1 MSCRRDR
8 SGRLDAETRDQRSEI
23 RELNSGTLPPISD
36 LRSPISALLL
46 AASLLSPQLPA
57 QSVRSRAAAL
67 DSAVVA
73 GITART
79 YPAAT
84 VIVGRSDTILY
95 SRGYGHY
102 TWASDSRRPDPAWS
116 LWDVA
121 SLSKVVATASA
132 VAVLVDRKQLD
143 LDAAVSSLVPRF
155 VGEAKDHVTVR
166 MLLDHTSGLPAWV
179 PLGGDDR
186 SQAGTW
192 GRLFDVGLRR
202 EPGQTSLYSDL
213 NAILAAR
220 VVEQSTGEPFD
231 LFTRQNVFA
240 PTGMAAT
247 TWTPVVA
254 DQLRAVPTEYRA
266 NGRPLTGVVHDANAR
281 AFGGVA
287 GHAGVFAT
295 GMDLAHFAQK
305 WLRGLRHADSSW
317 VSPAVLEQFA
327 SPQPA
332 AGTRALGWD
341 TPTLNPPDGQPPL
354 YGACATRTTIGHT
367 GFTGTL
373 LWIDTE
379 QDLFVVFLTNRSYQ
393 PTRRS
398 LSEMRVHRAAVSDA
412 ARRLAGARCP

>member
-1 MSCRRDR
+1 MK
-8 SGRLDAETRDQRSEI
+8 GKWLTVV
-23 RELNSGTLPPISD
+23 LVV
-36 LRSPISALLL
+36 
-46 AASLLSPQLPA
+46 AASPLGA
-57 QSVRSRAAAL
+57 QTVRARAAAL
-67 DSAVVA
+67 DAAVQA

-95 SRGYGHY
+95 SKGYGTY
-102 TWASDSRRPDPAWS
+102 TWANDSRRPDPAWS

-121 SLSKVVATASA
+121 SISKVVATASA
-132 VAVLVDRKQLD
+132 VAVLVDRHQLD
-143 LDAAVSSLVPRF
+143 LDAPLNSLVPRF
-155 VGEAKDHVTVR
+155 AGEAKDHVTVR

-179 PLGGDDR
+179 PLGGDDN
-186 SQAGTW
+186 SEAGTW

-202 EPGQTSLYSDL
+202 QAGETALYSDL

-220 VVEQSTGEPFD
+220 AVEQATGESFD

-240 PTGMAAT
+240 PTGMSAT

-254 DQLRAVPTEYRA
+254 DQLRAVPTEYRP
-266 NGRPLTGVVHDANAR
+266 NGKPLTGIVHDANAR

-295 GMDLAHFAQK
+295 GMDLANFAQK

-317 VSPAVLEQFA
+317 VSPAVMEQFA
-327 SPQPA
+327 SRQPN

-341 TPTLNPPDGQPPL
+341 TPTLNTPDGKPPL

-373 LWIDTE
+373 IWIDPA
-379 QDLFVVFLTNRSYQ
+379 QDLFLIFLTNRTYQ

-398 LSEMRVHRAAVSDA
+398 LSEMREHRAAVSDA
-412 ARRLAGARCP
+412 ARRLAGVRC